1 MSHVTSGIDINIH
14 VRVNEVG
21 RCTYA
26 DDDTTLLERR
36 EEDRG
41 ADVDV
46 TSEDVTIVF
55 LRVEVD
61 RRLIV
66 LGVGSV
72 GDGGVSFVGED
83 DVDVA
88 DV

>member
-1 MSHVTSGIDINIH
+1 M
-14 VRVNEVG
+14 
-21 RCTYA
+21 
-26 DDDTTLLERR
+26 
-36 EEDRG
+36 
-41 ADVDV
+41 

-88 DV
+88 DVWL